1 MRETIHSTKGF
12 DDLKHEELDS
22 QNLPV
27 FESLQRDET
36 ELANPVCTQLEN
48 AGFDLPTTILIKISV
63 GFLTSCCVR
72 IVRGQQRSEPNL

>member
-27 FESLQRDET
+27 FESPQRDET

-48 AGFDLPTTILIKISV
+48 AGFDLPTGT
-63 GFLTSCCVR
+63 VR
-72 IVRGQQRSEPNL
+72 H